1 MKPNDRENAPQLS
14 LDEWLRAAYSDGKRD
29 AEAGCP
35 PPEAFLESAEVG
47 PEERRRL
54 DAHADRCPACA
65 AERDLARL
73 FSEAPEVSGV
83 AREDLDFVVARLEEA
98 SPVRSA
104 GQLIGQVVRFPSPA
118 AVTPAR
124 PAARRSA
131 GRSSSAWPGSF
142 WKIAAALIL
151 VLGGGL
157 LYRLAQP
164 AAPLLPAPVVG
175 GPVRGGE
182 IEALSPLGDQGEI
195 PSELRW
201 VPREGAR
208 LYRVRLSAVDD
219 TVLWETTVPAPPA
232 RLPAGVASGLHRAVS
247 YTWTVEA
254 LDATGARIAAS
265 EPIRFRAKP

>member
-1 MKPNDRENAPQLS
+1 MSPNDRENAPQLS
-14 LDEWLRAAYSDGKRD
+14 LAEWLRTAYSE

-35 PPEAFLESAEVG
+35 PPEAFLDEAALA
-47 PEERRRL
+47 PDERRRL

-73 FSEAPEVSGV
+73 FAGRPEESGV
-83 AREDLDFVVARLEEA
+83 SREDLDFVVAQLEAA
-98 SPVRSA
+98 SPVRPA
-104 GQLIGQVVRFPSPA
+104 GQVVRFPSPA
-118 AVTPAR
+118 SPTPSQ

-131 GRSSSAWPGSF
+131 GRSSAAWPGSL

-157 LYRLAQP
+157 LFRLAQP
-164 AAPLLPAPVVG
+164 AAPPLPSPVVG
-175 GPVRGGE
+175 GPMRGGE
-182 IEALSPLGDQGEI
+182 IDALSPVGDIGEI

-201 VPREGAR
+201 TPREGTH

-219 TVLWETTVPAPPA
+219 KVLWESTLPAPPA
-232 RLPAGVASGLHRAVS
+232 RLPADVVSRLHRAVS

-254 LDATGARIAAS
+254 LDGAGARMAAS
-265 EPIRFRAKP
+265 EPVRFRAKP